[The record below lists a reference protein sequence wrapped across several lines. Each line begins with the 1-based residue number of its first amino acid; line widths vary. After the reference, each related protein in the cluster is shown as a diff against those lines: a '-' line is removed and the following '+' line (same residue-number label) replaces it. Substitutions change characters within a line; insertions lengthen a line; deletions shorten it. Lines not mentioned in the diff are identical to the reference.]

1 MDIIAKLNQ
10 TCTYWS
16 PLFPDGYG
24 GYRFSAPSETNTGT
38 GTETATADVSAEE
51 LACRW
56 DEKMETVLSPQGE
69 EVLSRAQ
76 VSLAQAVEEG
86 GYLFAGAKV
95 DAPTDPSLGSNGAYK
110 IIQVVKTPSVDAEDF
125 IWVAY
130 L

>member
-10 TCTYWS
+10 TCVYWS

-24 GYRFSAPSETNTGT
+24 GYSHFAPSETNTGT
-38 GTETATADVSAEE
+38 GTATADVSAEE

-76 VSLAQAVEEG
+76 VSLAGAVEEG
-86 GYLFAGAKV
+86 GYLFYGIAEE
-95 DAPTDPSLGSNGAYK
+95 APVDPSLGNNAAYK
-110 IIQVVKTPSVDAEDF
+110 IIQVVKTPSIDAEDS